1 MSKYEILYIINANAS
16 DDAKQAVIDKLESIV
31 TGNGGTVENIDK
43 WGIKK
48 FAYTLSD
55 Y

>member
-31 TGNGGTVENIDK
+31 TGNGRKRGRFRIYRSCN
-43 WGIKK
+43 
-48 FAYTLSD
+48 
-55 Y
+55 